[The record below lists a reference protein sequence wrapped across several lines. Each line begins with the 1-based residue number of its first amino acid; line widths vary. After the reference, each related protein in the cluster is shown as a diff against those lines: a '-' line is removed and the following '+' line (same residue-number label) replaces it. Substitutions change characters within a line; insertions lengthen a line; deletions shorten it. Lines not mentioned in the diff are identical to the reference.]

1 MSDKKKKKNEVTE
14 DTEKDLPQTEETT
27 SETEEKGEEKSE
39 TENKKESDELAKA
52 KDQFV
57 RLAADFDNYKKERKP
72 KKRRCE
78 GWLFRT
84 RCR

>member
-27 SETEEKGEEKSE
+27 SETEEKDEEKSE
-39 TENKKESDELAKA
+39 TENKKESDEIAKT

-57 RLAADFDNYKKERKP
+57 RLAASTIIKKERKP